1 MNQYPCL
8 ISAEVCIFE
17 MLKPLEILLIE
28 EMMHEE
34 GCREEILLALRFKSR
49 RREACTLHKLTHDP
63 DSTPLALCKLRFVQD
78 TGDRR
83 IARF

>member
-28 EMMHEE
+28 ETATTSF
-34 GCREEILLALRFKSR
+34 EIS
-49 RREACTLHKLTHDP
+49 
-63 DSTPLALCKLRFVQD
+63 
-78 TGDRR
+78 
-83 IARF
+83 